1 MKGKYKIVIRN
12 RRLVFTIEVERNIT
26 VIRGDSATGKTTL
39 VNILHNYEDLGEK
52 SGVTLTCAKQCH
64 VLRGEDWED
73 RLAKWRD
80 SIVFVDEG
88 SKFITSEAFAS
99 AIRGSDNYYVLIT
112 RENLYQLPYSIG
124 AVLQVRKTTSRFKVT
139 YNRTYPY
146 YDRIDSFTSRLKTIW
161 GILTE
166 DSNAGN
172 DMFTCI
178 ADRNGIQCLS
188 ANGKSNIMREIEKH
202 AGERMIIVGDGAAF
216 GAEMDPV
223 YQYERMHPEG
233 IFLFLPESFE
243 WLLMSAGVVTD
254 GEIAEI
260 LDDPSNYVE
269 SRDFFSWE
277 QFFTYLLE
285 KKTRG
290 TPAQYNKK
298 KLARYYLQDEN
309 VRKIVMAIEKKSDF

>member
-1 MKGKYKIVIRN
+1 MK
-12 RRLVFTIEVERNIT
+12 L
-26 VIRGDSATGKTTL
+26 
-39 VNILHNYEDLGEK
+39 NYN
-52 SGVTLTCAKQCH
+52 VT
-64 VLRGEDWED
+64 GEDRKQMVAIISRETGVQEVYTRMPVCAYVIDGLKVSKTGEMSWDE
-73 RLAKWRD
+73 RTEEALIGRITAALTAAGFAAPPFLQKGVAKN
-80 SIVFVDEG
+80 S
-88 SKFITSEAFAS
+88 
-99 AIRGSDNYYVLIT
+99 
-112 RENLYQLPYSIG
+112 
-124 AVLQVRKTTSRFKVT
+124 
-139 YNRTYPY
+139 
-146 YDRIDSFTSRLKTIW
+146 
-161 GILTE
+161 
-166 DSNAGN
+166 
-172 DMFTCI
+172 
-178 ADRNGIQCLS
+178 LS

-254 GEIAEI
+254 EEIAEI
-260 LDDPSNYVE
+260 LDDPSDYVE

-298 KLARYYLQDEN
+298 ELARYYLQDEN